1 MLKSISAAL
10 IAVSLIA
17 APAMA
22 AGPSKTA
29 DKTVSSPVKHVKSD
43 VRDAQARMVRH
54 HHRHV
59 RPHHR
64 FHRKM
69 GMNKTFKHT
78 ASKANTTRATV
89 AHIKRG

>member
-1 MLKSISAAL
+1 MLKSLSAAL
-10 IAVSLIA
+10 IAVTMIA

-22 AGPSKTA
+22 AGPAKTG
-29 DKTVSSPVKHVKSD
+29 DKTVSTPVKHVKSN

-64 FHRKM
+64 FHHKM
-69 GMNKTFKHT
+69 GLNKT
-78 ASKANTTRATV
+78 
-89 AHIKRG
+89 

>member
-1 MLKSISAAL
+1 MLKSLSAAL
-10 IAVSLIA
+10 IAVTMIA

-22 AGPSKTA
+22 AGPAKA
-29 DKTVSSPVKHVKSD
+29 DKAVATPVKQVKSNP
-43 VRDAQARMVRH
+43 RDAQARMVRH

-64 FHRKM
+64 FHHKM

-78 ASKANTTRATV
+78 AKVTRATASHV
-89 AHIKRG
+89 KRG

>member
-10 IAVSLIA
+10 IAVSMLA

-22 AGPSKTA
+22 AGPGHA
-29 DKTVSSPVKHVKSD
+29 DKSVAAPFAHAKPG

-64 FHRKM
+64 FHHKM
-69 GMNKTFKHT
+69 GMTKTFKHT
-78 ASKANTTRATV
+78 ASKLSPTRATV
-89 AHIKRG
+89 AHTKRG

>member
-10 IAVSLIA
+10 IAVSMLA

-22 AGPSKTA
+22 AGPSRHA
-29 DKTVSSPVKHVKSD
+29 DKSVAAPLAHAKPG
-43 VRDAQARMVRH
+43 VRDAHARMVRH

-64 FHRKM
+64 FHHKM
-69 GMNKTFKHT
+69 GMTKTFKHT
-78 ASKANTTRATV
+78 ASKLNPTRATV